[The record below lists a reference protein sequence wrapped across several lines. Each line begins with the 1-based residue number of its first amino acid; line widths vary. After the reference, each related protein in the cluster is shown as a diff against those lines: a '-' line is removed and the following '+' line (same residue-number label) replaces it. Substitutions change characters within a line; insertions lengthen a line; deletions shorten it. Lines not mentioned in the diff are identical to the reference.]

1 MAKDLATK
9 LAFKNLKSQIY
20 KFHEAGSGDTSTKNS
35 SNAHSGNSSEVEI
48 TTSTTAILTVD
59 QGIKQCTLAREGE
72 RSLLYLNS
80 FEKISTEWDVTCLS
94 DHLELHKGI
103 K

>member
-20 KFHEAGSGDTSTKNS
+20 KYHEAGDTSTKNS
-35 SNAHSGNSSEVEI
+35 SNAHSGNSSEGEI
-48 TTSTTAILTVD
+48 TTSATAILTVD
-59 QGIKQCTLAREGE
+59 QGIKQSTLAREGE

-80 FEKISTEWDVTCLS
+80 FERIITEWDVTCLS